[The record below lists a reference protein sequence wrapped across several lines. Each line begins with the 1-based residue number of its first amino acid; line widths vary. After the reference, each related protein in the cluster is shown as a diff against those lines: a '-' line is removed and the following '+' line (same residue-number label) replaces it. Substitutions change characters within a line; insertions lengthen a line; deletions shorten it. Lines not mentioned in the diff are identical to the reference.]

1 MRVIKFEAYDQEERR
16 MIPFEELIARNEV
29 HDFLDEFIN
38 PFTEMAGRWKSPR
51 MYRQYTGLKDSKGT
65 EIYEGDLVSYQKR
78 NLSQAFGVGGGQE
91 YLSFIS
97 EVKYR
102 DQGFNVPQGFVI
114 NLKVIGNKFDDP
126 DLWEENK

>member
-1 MRVIKFEAYDQEERR
+1 MRTIKFRAWVEPLKRVMGVTSFSINGHLE
-16 MIPFEELIARNEV
+16 PFLIEDSEYGYWFSE
-29 HDFLDEFIN
+29 DFTL
-38 PFTEMAGRWKSPR
+38 M
-51 MYRQYTGLKDSKGT
+51 QYTGLKDSKGT

-78 NLSQAFGVGGGQE
+78 NLDRAFGEGGGE
-91 YLSFIS
+91 DYLSYIS
-97 EVKYR
+97 ELKYR